1 MEIIEQTRIDHKS
14 GQQQNKVAH
23 STEEKAS
30 ALGQAKQRHS
40 FYLFFLAHTL
50 LGGGCYDR

>member
-30 ALGQAKQRHS
+30 ALGQAKQRH
-40 FYLFFLAHTL
+40 FFILFF
-50 LGGGCYDR
+50 